1 MSFHD
6 VLILS
11 KKVILSWQVL
21 VILFI
26 VFLFISLIFYIANY
40 HKDVLDYSIP
50 ISKALKKDK
59 KQRRQGLWLIQYF

>member
-6 VLILS
+6 ILVLS

-21 VILFI
+21 VILFL
-26 VFLFISLIFYIANY
+26 VFLFLSLIFYIANY

-50 ISKALKKDK
+50 IAKETKKNK
-59 KQRRQGLWLIQYF
+59 KNPNKKS

>member
-59 KQRRQGLWLIQYF
+59 KKNSGRK